1 MIPEQQVHKW
11 ITKTALK
18 VIKTALIS
26 QKRDDANTNIKDP
39 FLSTGL
45 LYVVWSSKGACR
57 AQPQAPS
64 MLYEISQ
71 DDISRQKPCVNYE
84 WSSYQL
90 P

>member
-45 LYVVWSSKGACR
+45 LYVV
-57 AQPQAPS
+57 
-64 MLYEISQ
+64 
-71 DDISRQKPCVNYE
+71 
-84 WSSYQL
+84 
-90 P
+90 